1 MIWAPLLQE
10 RTMTAEMTDI
20 ERPRRRAR
28 RAAASLLTLT
38 LLTAGAAACAQEAD
52 NGSITM
58 EPVDNG
64 TDDGGGS
71 STGGGANF
79 QATTEFLKESAT
91 RTEDASR
98 RIEMRFALGDSVPD
112 DTPPLMQGEVDGDQ
126 FHYTMDLAP
135 IMDMVSSMVGDTGV
149 DPSDIFGDIDLT
161 MEMVGTGDTWY
172 IRAPMFASLSDLA
185 GGVGVP
191 GFEELS
197 ALGDGWGSID
207 IAALG
212 DVLPGDL
219 SSSLLGQ
226 GGVDPTAVIDMVT
239 NAENVEDLGTDTIR
253 DVDVH
258 GLRAEVT
265 MADMLEASGQDPDAL
280 AQVGG
285 VGSDA
290 EDAMQTL
297 IDTPT
302 SVEVWIDGDGY
313 LARMTYGFSFGEI
326 FDAIGVSDELPS
338 SMGDLDF
345 AYSLDMFDYG
355 ETFTFDPP
363 ADATDVTDA
372 FAEIYQA

>member
-1 MIWAPLLQE
+1 V
-10 RTMTAEMTDI
+10 
-20 ERPRRRAR
+20 
-28 RAAASLLTLT
+28 AASLLTLT

-52 NGSITM
+52 NGSISM

-64 TDDGGGS
+64 PDDGGGG
-71 STGGGANF
+71 STGGGAADF

-98 RIEMRFALGDSVPD
+98 RIEMRFALGDSVPE
-112 DTPPLMQGEVDGDQ
+112 DTPPMMQGEVDGDQ
-126 FHYTMDLAP
+126 FHYTMDLGP
-135 IMDMVSSMVGDTGV
+135 IFDMSAEMVGGGA
-149 DPSDIFGDIDLT
+149 DPEDIFGDIDLT
-161 MEMVGTGDTWY
+161 MEMLGTGDTWY
-172 IRAPMFASLSDLA
+172 LRAPMFADLSELA
-185 GGVGVP
+185 GGAGAMP
-191 GFEELS
+191 GFEDLA

-226 GGVDPTAVIDMVT
+226 GGVDPSAVIDMVT

-253 DVDVH
+253 DVEVH

-265 MADMLEASGQDPDAL
+265 MADMLTASGQDPDAL
-280 AQVGG
+280 AQVSG
-285 VGSDA
+285 VGSA
-290 EDAMQTL
+290 GEDAMQAL
-297 IDTPT
+297 IDTAVP
-302 SVEVWIDGDGY
+302 VEVWIDGDGY
-313 LARMTYGFSFGEI
+313 LARMTYGFSFSDI
-326 FDAIGVSDELPS
+326 FDAMGVSEDMPGNL
-338 SMGDLDF
+338 GDLDF

-372 FAEIYQA
+372 FASIYQA

>member
-1 MIWAPLLQE
+1 
-10 RTMTAEMTDI
+10 MTAEMTEI

-64 TDDGGGS
+64 PDDGGGG

-91 RTEDASR
+91 RTEDASH
-98 RIEMRFALGDSVPD
+98 RIEMRVAQGDSVPE
-112 DTPPLMQGEVDGDQ
+112 DTPVMMTGEIDGDQ

-135 IMDMVSSMVGDTGV
+135 IMDMTASMVGGGV
-149 DPSDIFGDIDLT
+149 DPEDILGDLDLS
-161 MEMVGTGDTWY
+161 MEMIGTSDTWY
-172 IRAPMFASLSDLA
+172 IRAPMFASLGELA
-185 GGVGVP
+185 GGSVP
-191 GFEELS
+191 GYEDLI

-207 IAALG
+207 VAALG
-212 DVLPGDL
+212 DALPGNV
-219 SSSLLGQ
+219 STSVLGS
-226 GGVDPTAVIDMVT
+226 GGVDPTALIEMVT

-253 DVDVH
+253 DAEVH

-265 MADMLEASGQDPDAL
+265 LADMLEASGQDPDLL

-285 VGSDA
+285 TGTGVD
-290 EDAMQTL
+290 DAMQAL

-313 LARMTYGFSFGEI
+313 LARMTYGLSFGDI
-326 FDAIGVSDELPS
+326 FDAMGISDEMPG
-338 SMGDLDF
+338 SMGDLTF
-345 AYSLDMFDYG
+345 SYSMDMFDYG
-355 ETFTFDPP
+355 ETFSFDPP

-372 FAEIYQA
+372 FASIYQA